1 MAGMKPRPIP
11 PKVQD
16 YLGKPG
22 FDLMK
27 VLQAAGAEA
36 NRTDRY
42 LNWDEIRYR
51 HVPEGIT
58 CEEWW
63 VGIRF
68 HRMQARRDTPII
80 ASNGDPFTYAY
91 TNLLVE
97 NLHRIDLSAGG
108 TMGGGEGT
116 GVSAEDRNRYLI
128 TSIMEESIMSSMLEG
143 AAVTRREAK
152 SLLRSNRKPANEHE
166 LMIINNYRTMQ
177 KILEWRDEPMT
188 VERIMELHR
197 IVTQGTLEPQRCGV
211 LRRES
216 DNVRI
221 ENSATGEVVH
231 VPPPAATLPQQ
242 MQALCD
248 FANGAGEQYTHPV
261 LRAIILHFWMAY
273 DHPFTDG
280 NGRTARALFYWAML
294 HAGFWL
300 FEYISISHEILSRPK
315 SYYKAFRDAEED
327 ENDLNYFISD
337 QLHTVVRAID
347 QLHAYVAAK
356 SREQNDL
363 LGGLRHNPRF
373 NSRQKALIA
382 SVMRHPGAA
391 TTVTAHCRE
400 HGTVRQTART
410 DLAGLAECGL
420 FTVEKVGREFIYKAV
435 PDFAH
440 RIHELE

>member
-1 MAGMKPRPIP
+1 
-11 PKVQD
+11 
-16 YLGKPG
+16 
-22 FDLMK
+22 
-27 VLQAAGAEA
+27 
-36 NRTDRY
+36 
-42 LNWDEIRYR
+42 
-51 HVPEGIT
+51 
-58 CEEWW
+58 
-63 VGIRF
+63 
-68 HRMQARRDTPII
+68 
-80 ASNGDPFTYAY
+80 
-91 TNLLVE
+91 
-97 NLHRIDLSAGG
+97 
-108 TMGGGEGT
+108 
-116 GVSAEDRNRYLI
+116 
-128 TSIMEESIMSSMLEG
+128 MSSLLEG

-177 KILEWRDEPMT
+177 KILEWRDEPMS
-188 VERIMELHR
+188 VQRILELHR
-197 IVTQGTLEPQRCGV
+197 IVTQGTLEPERCGV
-211 LRRES
+211 LRRQS

-231 VPPPAATLPQQ
+231 VPPPADTLPQQ

-356 SREQNDL
+356 AREQNDL
-363 LGGLRHNPRF
+363 LGGLRLNPNF

-382 SVMRHPGAA
+382 SIMRHPGAA
-391 TTVTAHCRE
+391 TSVTAHCRE

-410 DLAGLAECGL
+410 DLNMLVDLGLLA
-420 FTVEKVGREFIYKAV
+420 TKKVGKEFIYCPAENFGQRLQEISGNK
-435 PDFAH
+435 
-440 RIHELE
+440 